1 MKTQGMWIPVMSL
14 YMYMWNA
21 IACDVDDIEMRWW
34 WCCWWYWNEMMLML
48 MKTLGWNNCWC
59 GWWHWDEMIL
69 MLMITLRWD
78 DVDVDVDDDIEM
90 RWCWCWQ
97 CHWDEC
103 MLFMY
108 MQGAMTCLNI
118 PGEGM
123 GFGLKIIS
131 VPEEGRVLFRILN
144 YSRSMHWWCPCFIL
158 HNCVEIV

>member
-1 MKTQGMWIPVMSL
+1 MWIPGMSL

-103 MLFMY
+103 MLCMCIG
-108 MQGAMTCLNI
+108 GAVTCLSI
-118 PGEGM
+118 PGEGK
-123 GFGLKIIS
+123 GFCLKIIS
-131 VPEEGRVLFRILN
+131 VPRKGRGLFNFFN
-144 YSRSMHWWCPCFIL
+144 YSRSMHWWCPCFIM
-158 HNCVEIV
+158 HSCVQIV